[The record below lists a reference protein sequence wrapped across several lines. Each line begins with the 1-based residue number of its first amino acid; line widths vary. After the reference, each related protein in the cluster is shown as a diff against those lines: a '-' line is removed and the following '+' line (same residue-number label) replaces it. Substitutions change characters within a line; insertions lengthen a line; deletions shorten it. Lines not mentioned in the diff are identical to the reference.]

1 MIPPVANVCSIRRP
15 ATITISWIVKPRR
28 PGWGGFQ
35 SLYRFAGGG
44 KILPAD
50 AQYCLCSIEDAIR
63 RAINDGARK
72 LTLWMNGPLNE
83 WDLYTRQFRAAIQN
97 YRLKD
102 EVEVTLVV
110 PGHIED
116 PELLQEIAQFAA
128 IGVQLC
134 QSELN
139 TDTPVVAQVA
149 FNDRLMTLISR
160 SPEATI
166 PGPNWHLNS
175 QMVIRSHAFEPITL
189 SKAEL
194 LSDAAGNRGPVN
206 DIEIHKQLNGPV
218 SQFGQRFWGVLTGA
232 QEDIQTL
239 LKENR

>member
-1 MIPPVANVCSIRRP
+1 GSGFASIAPLHIEAVLKGMVKQLGCRHFDTACSECLLDSQTRHDHDQLDRKAAQAWLGEDFSHYIGLP
-15 ATITISWIVKPRR
+15 EAEK
-28 PGWGGFQ
+28 F
-35 SLYRFAGGG
+35 SL
-44 KILPAD
+44 AD
-50 AQYCLCSIEDAIR
+50 AQYCPGSIEDAIR

-83 WDLYTRQFRAAIQN
+83 WDLYARQFRTAIQN

-128 IGVQLC
+128 IGMQLC

-149 FNDRLMTLISR
+149 FNDRLMMLISR
-160 SPEATI
+160 SPEA
-166 PGPNWHLNS
+166 
-175 QMVIRSHAFEPITL
+175 
-189 SKAEL
+189 
-194 LSDAAGNRGPVN
+194 
-206 DIEIHKQLNGPV
+206 
-218 SQFGQRFWGVLTGA
+218 
-232 QEDIQTL
+232 
-239 LKENR
+239 